1 MKLWERSAAL
11 DLLDDLL
18 RRSGDGGRVAV
29 VSGEAGLGK
38 SALVA
43 EFARR
48 CGSRAR
54 ILWGA
59 CDRLVTPRV
68 LGPLQDIGRQTSGV
82 LAACL
87 GAGAPQGEVFAAFL
101 DELSGPRQR
110 VRPVVVVEDAHWA
123 DEATLDWLVFLG
135 RRIDRVAALLVLTY
149 RDDELG
155 LEHPLRGALAAL
167 PSRAVD
173 RITLA
178 SLSEATVAEQARLGG
193 RDPAVVY
200 RLTGGNPLLVT
211 ELLKTDLLDGDAV
224 PAAVQDLILDRMRA
238 LPAPARELAHL
249 VSVVPTRA
257 DAVLVADAPDLVD
270 KAIAGGVLVPSGE
283 GVAFRHEL
291 LRGAVEEALSPARR
305 AALHRRVLAVLA
317 RVAGVDPGRLV
328 HHAVHAGDSGAV
340 LRYGQVAGAGAARQ
354 GAHREAAA
362 HYRAAVGHAAQLAP
376 AERAALL
383 EEYAGQAY
391 LAGLHDEGLRARHAA
406 LALREGL
413 DQPERVGENLRWI
426 SRLAWWT
433 GDATLARQAANRA
446 ATVLEGHG
454 DEQQLATAYGNLAH
468 LYCLTYELDDAV
480 AWGERA
486 RARAERLGD
495 LDTALYAMISVNT
508 ARLALDAPGARE
520 ALETAHHTAA
530 AHGFAAHASRALGNI
545 AGILADELA
554 RYTDA
559 AAAVESVYAYTVA
572 QNLDGYAL
580 FALGIRTRIRLER
593 GDWDGALADADE
605 IIARSSGV
613 GVNAVLPLALKGRI
627 LAARGHPDALS
638 TLDAGLRE
646 ALRINAVQFVAPV
659 ADGRS
664 EYFLWAGEPERAQ
677 QEALRGLELAGTV
690 VGQPFVT
697 GRLAYRYRRAGGAGP
712 LPDGIARPYQLM
724 IDGEWQQ
731 AADEWE
737 RRGATYLR
745 AEALSA
751 GDEPAALEALRR
763 YNELGAVWAA
773 DHLRAQL
780 RRRGIAKVPR
790 GPRRATAGHAAGLT
804 PRQADVLE
812 LLVEGLSN
820 AEIAARLTL
829 AAKTVDHHIS
839 AVLAKLGVANRAQ
852 AVAVAH
858 RRNLGGVG
866 KSR

>member
-1 MKLWERSAAL
+1 MELWERSAAL

-68 LGPLQDIGRQTSGV
+68 LGPLQDIGAQTGGI
-82 LAACL
+82 LAARL
-87 GAGAPQGEVFAAFL
+87 SAGAPQGEVFAAFL

-149 RDDELG
+149 RTDELG

-173 RITLA
+173 RIALT
-178 SLSEATVAEQARLGG
+178 SLSEATVAEQARRAG
-193 RDPAVVY
+193 RDPSVVY

-238 LPAPARELAHL
+238 LPAPARELAQL

-257 DAVLVADAPDLVD
+257 DAALVADAPDLVD
-270 KAIAGGVLVPSGE
+270 AAIEGGVLVPSGD

-291 LRGAVEEALSPARR
+291 LRGAVEDALSPARR

-383 EEYAGQAY
+383 EEYAEQAY

-433 GDATLARQAANRA
+433 GDAALARQAANRA
-446 ATVLEGHG
+446 VTVLEGH
-454 DEQQLATAYGNLAH
+454 DEQLLATAYGNLAH

-486 RARAERLGD
+486 RDLAERLGD
-495 LDTALYAMISVNT
+495 LDTALYATISVNT

-520 ALETAHHTAA
+520 ALETAHRTAA

-545 AGILADELA
+545 AGVLADELA
-554 RYTDA
+554 RYADA
-559 AAAVESVYAYTVA
+559 AAAVEPACAYTVA

-580 FALGIRTRIRLER
+580 FALGIRTRIRFER
-593 GDWDGALADADE
+593 ADWDGALADADE
-605 IIARSSGV
+605 IIARSGRV
-613 GVNAVLPLALKGRI
+613 GVNAVLPLAMKGRI

-646 ALRINAVQFVAPV
+646 ALRVNAVQFVAPV

-664 EYFLWAGEPERAQ
+664 EYFLLAGEPQRAQ

-697 GRLAYRYRRAGGAGP
+697 GRLAYRYRRAGGRGP

-731 AADEWE
+731 AADEWQ

-751 GDEPAALEALRR
+751 GDEPAALEALRL
-763 YNELGAVWAA
+763 YDELGAVLPA
-773 DHLRAQL
+773 DRLRADL
-780 RRRGIAKVPR
+780 RRRGVAKVPR
-790 GPRRATAGHAAGLT
+790 GPRRATAEHAAGLT

-829 AAKTVDHHIS
+829 SAKTVDHHIS

-852 AVAVAH
+852 AVAAAH
-858 RRNLGGVG
+858 RRNLGGAG
-866 KSR
+866 EPS